1 MAARST
7 YLELSEDG
15 GSSHK
20 FYEVVLDGLQVT
32 ISYGR
37 IGEPGQSKMSAFATV
52 EKAEAAAAKKIGEK
66 VRRGYAPAVRG
77 VRQRRAVTRRS
88 VVSVR
93 STA

>member
-7 YLELSEDG
+7 YLELSEDD

-37 IGEPGQSKMSAFATV
+37 IGEPGQSKVSAFATA
-52 EKAEAAAAKKIGEK
+52 EKAEAAAAKKIAET
-66 VRRGYAPAVRG
+66 RNRG
-77 VRQRRAVTRRS
+77 
-88 VVSVR
+88 
-93 STA
+93 